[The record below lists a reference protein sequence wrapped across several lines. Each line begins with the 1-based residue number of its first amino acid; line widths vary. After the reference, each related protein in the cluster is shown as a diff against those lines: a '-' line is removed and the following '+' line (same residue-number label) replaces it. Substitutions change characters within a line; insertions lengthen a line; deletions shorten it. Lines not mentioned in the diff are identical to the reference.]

1 MDCNQTARIGR
12 QHLVLGT
19 SASNRV
25 TVSNNY
31 FNGVS
36 SYSATCDGY
45 HYWGIYFTG
54 SSDLITF
61 KGNYVYHMSGRAPKV
76 AGNTLLHAVCSYVPF
91 STHPRDPTESFSNHP
106 P

>member
-1 MDCNQTARIGR
+1 
-12 QHLVLGT
+12 
-19 SASNRV
+19 V
-25 TVSNNY
+25 TISNNY

-45 HYWGIYFTG
+45 HYWGIYLTG

-76 AGNTLLHAVCSYVPF
+76 GGNTLLHAVSR
-91 STHPRDPTESFSNHP
+91 RDPLSSHQRYPLETPLSNHVY
-106 P
+106 